1 MINYISVV
9 LTLLVAVYF
18 HRQYVKKPEDLAK
31 IVFKMVVVIIVIGVL
46 MNNLSN
52 RYLNEPRKAEV
63 RSPDVREKYY
73 DRLESKQLSPVMDTQ
88 QRQERTD
95 VLIDRKQ
102 ITDKIYDKGE

>member
-1 MINYISVV
+1 MINYISVA
-9 LTLLVAVYF
+9 LILLIAVYF
-18 HRQYVKKPEDLAK
+18 HRQYVKKPKDVVK
-31 IVFKMVVVIIVIGVL
+31 ITIKMVVITIVVGVL

-63 RSPDVREKYY
+63 HYPDVRAKYH

-95 VLIDRKQ
+95 ALIDRKQ
-102 ITDKIYDKGE
+102 ITRGLYDE

>member
-18 HRQYVKKPEDLAK
+18 HRQYVKKPEDIVK
-31 IVFKMVVVIIVIGVL
+31 ILIKMISVMIVIGVL

-52 RYLNEPRKAEV
+52 RYLNEPKVKAEV
-63 RSPDVREKYY
+63 HHLDVSKKYY
-73 DRLESKQLSPVMDTQ
+73 DKLESKQLTPVMDTQ

-95 VLIDRKQ
+95 MLIDRKQ
-102 ITDKIYDKGE
+102 ITNKLYE